1 MFEAVLQSG
10 DHVVSRPLYW
20 ASQANQM
27 VQRSYASSD
36 AYGLCVPGKD
46 PYSRQTGSEAE
57 SPVSTPHAFIT
68 YLLLLLDLI
77 PAADCY
83 M

>member
-1 MFEAVLQSG
+1 MFEAGLQG
-10 DHVVSRPLYW
+10 RDHVVSRPLYW

-36 AYGLCVPGKD
+36 AYDLCVPGKD

-57 SPVSTPHAFIT
+57 SPVSTPHALIT
-68 YLLLLLDLI
+68 YLLSLLDLI
-77 PAADCY
+77 PAADSY
-83 M
+83 T